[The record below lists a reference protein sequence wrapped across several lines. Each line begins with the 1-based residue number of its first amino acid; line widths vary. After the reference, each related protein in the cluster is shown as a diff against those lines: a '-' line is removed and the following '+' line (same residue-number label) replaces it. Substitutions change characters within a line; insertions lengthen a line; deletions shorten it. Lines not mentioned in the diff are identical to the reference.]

1 MMIMIEM
8 NWKTTGSTDERYVYL
23 TVMRD
28 LKQYCAKGYCE
39 IEICF
44 YHFVTLPQCFVKR
57 RMRELAPARFRRH
70 LTVDWLDIDSV
81 LAFYR
86 LFITLLCQLNSL
98 ELDSDA
104 FDEAFSEFSQYL
116 TKGKNEK

>member
-1 MMIMIEM
+1 MMIMRM
-8 NWKTTGSTDERYVYL
+8 NWKTTSSTDERYVYL

-44 YHFVTLPQCFVKR
+44 YHFVILPRSFVKR
-57 RMRELAPARFRRH
+57 RMKELAPARFKKH
-70 LTVDWLDIDSV
+70 LTVDWADRDSV

-98 ELDSDA
+98 EFNPDA

>member
-1 MMIMIEM
+1 MMRM

-44 YHFVTLPQCFVKR
+44 YHFVTLPRSYVKR
-57 RMRELAPARFRRH
+57 RMKELAPTRFKKH
-70 LTVDWLDIDSV
+70 LTVDWQSKDSV
-81 LAFYR
+81 LRFCR

-98 ELDSDA
+98 AFDSNA

>member
-1 MMIMIEM
+1 MMMMRM

-44 YHFVTLPQCFVKR
+44 YHFVTLPQSYVKR
-57 RMRELAPARFRRH
+57 RMAEIAPTRFKKH
-70 LTVDWLDIDSV
+70 FTIDWQDRDSV
-81 LAFYR
+81 LRFYR

-98 ELDSDA
+98 VLNLNA

-116 TKGKNEK
+116 TKGKNAK